1 MNDAVVHNLEEEIQ
15 YLRSLLDANG
25 IAYDFEAFCKEK
37 EAVTELSQMVPI
49 DISPETAKFFFSM
62 FHGRVD
68 VYAARSNSGYYT
80 VCNNRWKT
88 GMCPKQEGKKAK
100 CATCPNKDWPSL
112 NSSILMRHMTGS
124 REDCKDV
131 IGVYVMLKDDTCR
144 FIVFDFDNH
153 KEGLEASN
161 DWQEEVDALRK
172 ICSLCNIDCLVE
184 RSRSGRGAHVWIFF
198 SEAIP
203 AVKARM
209 FGNALVTKG
218 ADLISLKNFLY
229 YDRMLPMQD
238 SLADNGLG
246 NLIALPWQ
254 GQAMKNGNSLFV
266 DENWH
271 PLKDQYKALLEMR
284 KLSLQR
290 VEACIKEWCPDN
302 NPYGQLQEDADEEP
316 KEHELFCESK
326 SFHSSDSDGKIHIII
341 ENGLYVCKIGLKPR
355 LQNAIRRLAA
365 YSNPEF
371 YAKLRQGFP
380 THDIPRIVYC
390 GYDDGDYIVL
400 PRGCQTALID
410 ALTDAGLQYDI
421 ADRRQSGRKLN
432 VRFTGELYPE
442 QLVAVEKLSSFDNGV
457 LNAATSFGKT
467 VVGAYL
473 IARHKVNTLVL
484 VHNVEIMS
492 NWVKDLG
499 RFLNIDEDL
508 PTYTTPTGR
517 TKHRESCIGTFSS
530 QKNNLTGIV
539 DIAMISSLGR
549 DDAVNPIVRNYGMV
563 IMDECHHAAA
573 STCESVLRAL
583 TAKFVYGFT
592 ANTKRGDGQ
601 DKKIFMQLGPIRH
614 RYTAKERAE
623 KQGIGHYVYPRFT
636 RVVDVSETLGISDAF
651 SIVAGSE
658 MRNQQIIADAIDCV
672 KMGRTPIVM
681 TKRKEHAAR
690 LYEMLQGSAQ
700 HVFLLQGGGSL
711 KDREL
716 LRNQMAAVP
725 KDESM
730 LAVAIGQYIGEGFNY
745 PRLDTLLLAMPISFE
760 SNVEQYAGRLNR
772 DYEGKKDV
780 IIFDYIDQYVPILE
794 RMYHKRLRTYKRIG
808 FEICPRVVDRQ
819 VVGSSIFDWKSY
831 LDVFDNDINSSQSEI
846 VISSPGLGSRKVRN
860 FIKDAAPL
868 QEKGIRI
875 AVMTLSPSAY
885 PEDAAEHQT
894 EMIAELQSVGITVR
908 RLDKCRE
915 HFAVIDNSIVWYGS
929 MNLLSREKEEDS
941 MMRIENESIAQELLL
956 KGIDTISFQKV

>member
-1 MNDAVVHNLEEEIQ
+1 MNGAVHNLEEEIR

-25 IAYDFEAFCKEK
+25 IKYDFEAFLRAKEEEEGSPK
-37 EAVTELSQMVPI
+37 MVPI
-49 DISPETAKFFFSM
+49 DITPETAKYFFSM

-68 VYAARSNSGYYT
+68 VYATRSKSGYFT
-80 VCNNRWKT
+80 VCNNRWRS
-88 GMCPKQEGKKAK
+88 GICPKQDGKKA
-100 CATCPNKDWPSL
+100 TCTECQNRDWPSL
-112 NSSILMRHMTGS
+112 NSTILMQHMIGK
-124 REDCKDV
+124 REDCRDV

-153 KEGLEASN
+153 HEDLEVSKE
-161 DWQEEVDALRK
+161 WQEEVDALRK

-184 RSRSGRGAHVWIFF
+184 RSRSGKGAHVWIFF
-198 SEAIP
+198 SEAVP
-203 AVKARM
+203 AVKARR

-218 ADLISLKNFLY
+218 AEHVSLKNFLY

-238 SLADNGLG
+238 YLSDNGLG

-254 GQAMKNGNSLFV
+254 GQAMKKGNTLFV
-266 DENWH
+266 DERWK
-271 PLKDQYKALLEMR
+271 PLRDQYKALTQVQ

-290 VEACIKEWCPDN
+290 VDDCIKEWCPDN
-302 NPYGQLQEDADEEP
+302 NPYGQLQEDVEEEQ
-316 KEHELFCESK
+316 KERELFSNKKGFCP
-326 SFHSSDSDGKIHIII
+326 SDSSGKLQIII
-341 ENGLYVCKIGLKPR
+341 GNGLYINKKGLKPR
-355 LQNAIRRLAA
+355 LQNAMRRLAA

-371 YAKLRQGFP
+371 YSKLGRGLP
-380 THDIPRIVYC
+380 TWDIPRIVYC
-390 GYDDGDYIVL
+390 GYDDGDYIIL
-400 PRGCQTALID
+400 PRGCRTSLID
-410 ALTDAGLQYDI
+410 SLLDAGLQYDI
-421 ADRRQSGRKLN
+421 SDRRQFGRK
-432 VRFTGELYPE
+432 VKAHFTGELYPE
-442 QLVAVEKLSSFDNGV
+442 QMSAVKKLSAFDNGV

-473 IARHKVNTLVL
+473 IAERKVNTLVL

-499 RFLNIDEDL
+499 RFLQIDENL
-508 PTYTTPTGR
+508 PEYTTSTGR
-517 TKHRESCIGTFSS
+517 IKHRESCIGTFSS
-530 QKNNLTGIV
+530 QRNNLTGIV
-539 DIAMISSLGR
+539 DIAMITSLGK

-573 STCESVLRAL
+573 YTCESVLRAL
-583 TAKFVYGFT
+583 TAKYVYGFT

-636 RVVDVSETLGISDAF
+636 RVVDVSEKLGINEAF
-651 SIVAGSE
+651 SLVASSE
-658 MRNQQIIADAIDCV
+658 MRNLQIVADAIECI
-672 KMGRTPIVM
+672 KLGRTPIVM

-690 LYEMLQGSAQ
+690 LFEMLHSSAQ

-711 KDREL
+711 KEREK
-716 LRNQMAAVP
+716 LRNQMTAVP

-780 IIFDYIDQYVPILE
+780 IIFDYIDQYVPMLE

-808 FEICPRVVDRQ
+808 FEICSQVADSQ
-819 VVGSSIFDWKSY
+819 VVENSIFDWKSY
-831 LDVFDNDINSSQSEI
+831 SEVFGADVSSSQSE
-846 VISSPGLGSRKVRN
+846 VVVSSPGLGSRKVWQ
-860 FIKDAAPL
+860 FIKDVVPP
-868 QEKGIRI
+868 QERGVRI
-875 AVMTLSPSAY
+875 AVLTLSPSAY
-885 PEDAAEHQT
+885 TEDASGHQE
-894 EMIAELQSVGITVR
+894 EMIVALQSAGITVR
-908 RLDKCRE
+908 SADKCRE

-941 MMRIENESIAQELLL
+941 MMRIDNPAIAQELLFIWAETPANTN
-956 KGIDTISFQKV
+956 K